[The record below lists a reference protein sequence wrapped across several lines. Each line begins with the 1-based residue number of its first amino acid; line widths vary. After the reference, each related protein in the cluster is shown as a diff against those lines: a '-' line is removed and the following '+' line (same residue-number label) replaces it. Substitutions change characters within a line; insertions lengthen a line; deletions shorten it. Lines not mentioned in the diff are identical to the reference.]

1 MKKKNKIIEKELRK
15 SDYIKFTKRE
25 TSDEQKV
32 ELRTNSISKLVS
44 DVENKLEQK
53 GLSSSE
59 LSRLERQVKSL
70 DKFLAIEILSNE
82 QDEKVR
88 ELKVKSNKIFKKKP
102 KK

>member
-82 QDEKVR
+82 QNEKVR

>member
-70 DKFLAIEILSNE
+70 DKFLAINILSNK

-88 ELKVKSNKIFKKKP
+88 EVKEKTDKIFKKKA